1 MKRMI
6 IAAIPLMFMAAAS
19 LAEVSGEHPI
29 ASLAYGRPP
38 GYRANAAS
46 QIIGERPVSTPSYQ
60 PATGFPV
67 AIASDGDGF
76 LAVWADDRDRT
87 SVFASRIDRDGT
99 VLDPLG
105 IFIATSP
112 DVGGVAWDGDAY
124 VVVWGD
130 PNGSVAAERIA
141 SDGTIVTPP
150 RSIAQGQDQFLP
162 ITVASNGKVSVVTTS
177 NGYVVLD
184 RDLNVI
190 ELSSDFYAY
199 TEVFLTGRDE
209 FTILAGNGI
218 LIAKRLDSAGHL
230 LSSKTVGTAGGAYF
244 NRAISCHESN
254 CIEVFSNFPTPH
266 LQVASFDPTAQTNGT
281 PVDLPIP
288 NGSFTLVAVPDGF
301 LLITADYTMQHFDLH
316 GVPNGQPGLPCCR
329 PTNGIPAGIAAASNG
344 SDVAIL
350 GGDTDSTVRVTM
362 ASWTNAEKRNVT
374 TSATAQEHPAIAGN
388 GANYL
393 VAWWETEGV
402 YEGRVSLD
410 GAPLD
415 GTGRLIQ
422 PLPLPPV
429 PLYSNLRYPFLPAPF
444 LSIAFDGTSYL
455 LSASASYDPT
465 SATPRNGE
473 ILTARIDPATGDIL
487 ARRTTCG
494 SDMRIA
500 NNGSST
506 VAAWVDCTGAL
517 DLAFLD
523 ANGAPASMPVT
534 VATSGVVYVA
544 KPSLAWNGAE
554 WLVTWEE
561 ETVFPGLTSPVFANY
576 FDTTAIRGARFSGAL
591 TPLDT
596 LPMPIVTG
604 IFASGM
610 SSRVASDGHDFLI
623 AWSADNALTQV
634 RSISASGA
642 DSEKPV
648 LLPWIAQ
655 VQDLIWDGLS
665 YALAYA
671 TIDRAQHVPADLSL
685 LQLSSSGTVLDS
697 LAISIT
703 PDDERSAA
711 LVSPGNGRLLAAY
724 TRVAHEPL
732 YGGVERVFIAAPRP
746 ARGRA
751 AR

>member
-1 MKRMI
+1 MKRLI
-6 IAAIPLMFMAAAS
+6 IVAIPIMLMAAAS

-38 GYRANAAS
+38 GYRVNAAS
-46 QIIGERPVSTPSYQ
+46 QIVGERPVSTPAYQ

-76 LAVWADDRDRT
+76 LAVWADRRDT
-87 SVFASRIDRDGT
+87 PSVFASRIDRDGT

-105 IFIATSP
+105 IYIATSP
-112 DVGGVAWDGDAY
+112 YVGGVAWDGDAY

-130 PNGSVAAERIA
+130 PNGTVTAERIA

-150 RSIAQGQDQFLP
+150 RLIAQRQDQFLL

-184 RDLNVI
+184 RDLQVI
-190 ELSSDFYAY
+190 QFFSDSYAY
-199 TEVFLTGRDE
+199 REVFLTGRDE
-209 FTILAGNGI
+209 FTILAGNGE
-218 LIAKRLDSAGHL
+218 LIAQRLDSSGHL
-230 LSSKTVGTAGGAYF
+230 VSSKTLGTAGGDYF

-254 CIEVFSNFPTPH
+254 CIEVSSNPATGH
-266 LQVASFDPTAQTNGT
+266 LQVGSYDPTAQADLSQ
-281 PVDLPIP
+281 VDLPIL
-288 NGSFTLVAVPDGF
+288 NATCTLVATADGF

-316 GVPNGQPGLPCCR
+316 GVPSGPHGLPCCQ
-329 PTNGIPAGIAAASNG
+329 PINGIAAGIAATSNG
-344 SDVAIL
+344 SDVAVL

-374 TSATAQEHPAIAGN
+374 TSATAQRRPAIADN
-388 GANYL
+388 GVNYL
-393 VAWWETEGV
+393 VAWWEANGIH
-402 YEGRVSLD
+402 EGRLSGD
-410 GAPLD
+410 GVPLD

-422 PLPLPPV
+422 ALRLPQHPS
-429 PLYSNLRYPFLPAPF
+429 YSYPADPF
-444 LSIAFDGTSYL
+444 PFTTIAFDGTSYL
-455 LSASASYDPT
+455 LSASTGYDPT
-465 SATPRNGE
+465 SATPRDGE

-506 VAAWVDCTGAL
+506 VAAWVDCTGGLELAL
-517 DLAFLD
+517 LD
-523 ANGAPASMPVT
+523 ANGEPASMPVT

-544 KPSLAWNGAE
+544 KPSLAWNGTE

-561 ETVFPGLTSPVFANY
+561 ETVFPGIIGPVYANY
-576 FDTTAIRGARFSGAL
+576 FTTTAIRGARFSGAL

-596 LPMPIVTG
+596 LAIPIATG
-604 IFASGM
+604 LFDLNT

-623 AWSADNALTQV
+623 AWSADYVLTQAW
-634 RSISASGA
+634 RISASGA
-642 DSEKPV
+642 VSEKRV
-648 LLPWIAQ
+648 LLLGTPQ
-655 VQDLIWDGLS
+655 VQDLIWDGVS

-671 TIDRAQHVPADLSL
+671 TIDRVQHIPADLSL
-685 LQLSSSGTVLDS
+685 LRLSSSGTVLDS

-703 PDDERSAA
+703 PDDERRAA
-711 LVSPGNGRLLAAY
+711 LISPGNGRLLAAY

-732 YGGVERVFIAAPRP
+732 YGGVERVFVTTPRP
-746 ARGRA
+746 AKRRA
-751 AR
+751 VRETP